1 MALFEPEFGLIFW
14 MLVVFL
20 ALLGILAKFA
30 WPVIIRSIDARADYI
45 DEGVASAREAIEL
58 KKQAEKDAK
67 ALFSEAQRKQ
77 LEILQEAQRLKQ
89 DIIGQAKASASSE
102 AQKILNAARLAAEQ
116 TKREAEV
123 EMRRRVG
130 RLSLEI
136 AGKVI
141 RKDLSG
147 NKAQEEMVEKF
158 LDELNNKN

>member
-30 WPVIIRSIDARADYI
+30 WPVIIRSIDTRADYI
-45 DEGVASAREAIEL
+45 DEGVSSAREAIEL

-67 ALFSEAQRKQ
+67 AVFAEAQRKQ
-77 LEILQEAQRLKQ
+77 LELLQEAQRLKQ
-89 DIIGQAKASASSE
+89 DIINQAKASASSE
-102 AQKILNAARLAAEQ
+102 AQEILNAARLAAEQ

-123 EMRRRVG
+123 EMRREVG

-141 RKDLSG
+141 RKDLSED
-147 NKAQEEMVEKF
+147 KAQEEMVEKF